1 MRCASSAAFAAVM
14 ALASSASATPAEDAF
29 KKGRDLM
36 KANKFAEACAAFT
49 ESQKLDPSLGTQ
61 FNIAQCQEKTGKLA
75 SALKIYRD
83 LAQYDTN
90 ETRKAAAATLADKLE
105 PRVPQLIVHLDP
117 NAAGAKVTLDGVDC
131 PTCLAGPV
139 HVDLA
144 SIQVGVTAPG
154 FKPLTRKTDVLEEA
168 KVVSITITLERDGVA
183 TAPNGNVTP
192 TGAVGPTGEPVGP
205 YAMPVNR
212 EVRRSH
218 KKTYGMIAVAGGG
231 AVVVTGVV
239 FGVLARSRWQD
250 AKDVCGG
257 KTACPSDDDTAYAQE
272 LGDSAR
278 TRANV
283 ATGLVIGGAAIA
295 AVGAYLWVTAPKE
308 RVVEIGAAPTSGGG
322 SLVVF
327 GRF

>member
-1 MRCASSAAFAAVM
+1 MTCASRAAFALVVAF
-14 ALASSASATPAEDAF
+14 ASTASATPAEDAF

-36 KANKFAEACAAFT
+36 KVGKFAEACTAFG

-61 FNIAQCQEKTGKLA
+61 FNIAQCEEKIGKLA
-75 SALKIYRD
+75 SALRIYRD

-90 ETRKAAAATLADKLE
+90 ETRKAAASALADKLA

-117 NAAGAKVTLDGVDC
+117 VAPGAKVTLDGAEC

-139 HVDLA
+139 NVDLA

-154 FKPLTRKTDVLEEA
+154 WKPITRKTDVLEEA
-168 KVVSITITLERDGVA
+168 KVVSITITLERDTVA
-183 TAPNGNVTP
+183 TVPLANPP
-192 TGAVGPTGEPVGP
+192 AGPMPPPAGP

-212 EVRRSH
+212 DVHRS
-218 KKTYGMIAVAGGG
+218 KKKIYGMIAVGSGGI
-231 AVVVTGVV
+231 VVVTGVV

-250 AKDVCGG
+250 AKNVCNGS
-257 KTACPSDDDTAYAQE
+257 TTCPNDADTEYAQA

-278 TRANV
+278 TRAHV
-283 ATGLVIGGAAIA
+283 STALVIGGGLIA
-295 AVGAYLWVTAPKE
+295 AVGAYLWVTSPKDDAGSVAV
-308 RVVEIGAAPTSGGG
+308 RATATPDGGG
-322 SLVVF
+322 LVVS

>member
-1 MRCASSAAFAAVM
+1 M
-14 ALASSASATPAEDAF
+14 SSASRSFALVLLLASTASGTPADDAF

-36 KANKFAEACAAFT
+36 KAGKYAEACAAFA

-61 FNIAQCQEKTGKLA
+61 FNIAQCQEKTGRLA

-105 PRVPQLIVHLDP
+105 PRVPQLLVHLDP
-117 NAAGAKVTLDGVDC
+117 NAAGAKIALDGVDC

-154 FKPLTRKTDVLEEA
+154 FKPITKKTDGLEEA
-168 KVVSITITLERDGVA
+168 KVVSITISLERDVVA
-183 TAPNGNVTP
+183 TTNATP
-192 TGAVGPTGEPVGP
+192 TGAVGPTGEPTGP

-212 EVRRSH
+212 EVRRSR

-231 AVVVTGVV
+231 AIVVTGVV
-239 FGVLARSRWQD
+239 FGVLARSRWQE

-257 KTACPSDDDTAYAQE
+257 SLTCANDSDTQYAQD

-283 ATGLVIGGAAIA
+283 STGLVIGGAVIA
-295 AVGAYLWVTAPKE
+295 GVGAYLWATAPKE
-308 RVVEIGAAPTSGGG
+308 RTVEIGAAPSSGGG
-322 SLVVF
+322 SLVLF